1 MNLSSSKQKQAVY
14 FLITYVMMSSGRI
27 TSNKG
32 NYWKKIATF
41 ININDAEKSSAM
53 SSGINHSLTIINGL
67 SEENR
72 ARVFAMV
79 INMAFADGTVQENVA
94 TLLKQ
99 IAFALQIPPIL
110 EKMAQKGTNLSKNY
124 MLCSRVSIEI
134 GALKTIY
141 F

>member
-1 MNLSSSKQKQAVY
+1 
-14 FLITYVMMSSGRI
+14 
-27 TSNKG
+27 
-32 NYWKKIATF
+32 
-41 ININDAEKSSAM
+41 M
-53 SSGINHSLTIINGL
+53 SSGINDSLTIINGL

-110 EKMAQKGTNLSKNY
+110 EKMGAERYKL
-124 MLCSRVSIEI
+124 IEELY
-134 GALKTIY
+134 AL
-141 F
+141 

>member
-53 SSGINHSLTIINGL
+53 SSGINDSLTIINGL

>member
-32 NYWKKIATF
+32 NYWKKVATF

-53 SSGINHSLTIINGL
+53 SSGINDSLSIINGL

-110 EKMAQKGTNLSKNY
+110 EKMGAEWYKL
-124 MLCSRVSIEI
+124 IEELY
-134 GALKTIY
+134 AL
-141 F
+141 

>member
-1 MNLSSSKQKQAVY
+1 MNLSFSKQKQAVY
-14 FLITYVMMSSGRI
+14 FLITYVMISIGRI

-32 NYWKKIATF
+32 NYWKKVATY
-41 ININDAEKSSAM
+41 ININDFEKLSAM
-53 SSGINHSLTIINGL
+53 SSDINDSLIIINGL

-99 IAFALQIPPIL
+99 IAFALQIPSIL
-110 EKMAQKGTNLSKNY
+110 EKMGTERYKLI
-124 MLCSRVSIEI
+124 IEQYT
-134 GALKTIY
+134 L
-141 F
+141 

>member
-32 NYWKKIATF
+32 NYWKKVATF

-53 SSGINHSLTIINGL
+53 SSGINDSLTIINGL

-110 EKMAQKGTNLSKNY
+110 EKMGAERYKL
-124 MLCSRVSIEI
+124 IEELY
-134 GALKTIY
+134 AL
-141 F
+141 

>member
-1 MNLSSSKQKQAVY
+1 MNLLSSKQKQAVY
-14 FLITYVMMSSGRI
+14 FLITYVMMISGRI

-32 NYWKKIATF
+32 SYWKKVATF
-41 ININDAEKSSAM
+41 ININDSERLSAM
-53 SSGINHSLTIINGL
+53 SSDINDSLTILNGL

-99 IAFALQIPPIL
+99 ITFALQIPSIL
-110 EKMAQKGTNLSKNY
+110 KRMGAERYKL
-124 MLCSRVSIEI
+124 IEEQY
-134 GALKTIY
+134 AL
-141 F
+141 

>member
-32 NYWKKIATF
+32 NYWKKVATF

-53 SSGINHSLTIINGL
+53 SSGINDSLTIINGL

-110 EKMAQKGTNLSKNY
+110 P
-124 MLCSRVSIEI
+124 
-134 GALKTIY
+134 
-141 F
+141 